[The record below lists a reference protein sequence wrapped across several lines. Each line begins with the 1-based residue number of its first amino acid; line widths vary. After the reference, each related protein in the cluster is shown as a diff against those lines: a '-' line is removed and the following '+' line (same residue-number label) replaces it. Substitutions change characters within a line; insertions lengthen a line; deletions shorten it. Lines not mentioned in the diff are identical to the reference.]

1 SQAQKSEVKSF
12 ETDVEKLRLELD
24 SMRQAESLLKAVIV
38 KKNAEHALLK
48 SEVEL
53 KTSANEQ
60 LRKELESMTASLKAK
75 ESENEKL
82 RRSEYELQTRL
93 DHAK

>member
-12 ETDVEKLRLELD
+12 ETDVEKLRLELN

-60 LRKELESMTASLKAK
+60 LRKEFESMTASLKAK